1 MLPAIAYTLATFV
14 IAALL
19 TCGWVL
25 TRPIHLKDEMRS
37 WRVLLAL
44 FAITFMGPYAYNE
57 VLTRWHGPELDHA
70 VKASY
75 TELPL
80 NGPLMYY
87 KVKSYSGTKAKV
99 MVVANEK
106 LDWGGTDH
114 PQVLISLEKSG
125 KSWHTV
131 SYRLLNSDR
140 LNKETYVFPVYW

>member
-14 IAALL
+14 VAALL

-25 TRPIHLKDEMRS
+25 TRPIHMKDEMRS
-37 WRVLLAL
+37 WRVLLGL
-44 FAITFMGPYAYNE
+44 FVVTFMGPYGYNE
-57 VLTRWHGPELDHA
+57 VLTRWHGKELEPA
-70 VKASY
+70 IKASY
-75 TELPL
+75 ADLPL
-80 NGPLMYY
+80 NGPMLYY
-87 KVKSYSGTKAKV
+87 KVKAYSKDKARV

-114 PQVLISLEKSG
+114 PEVMLNLEKSG
-125 KSWHTV
+125 KKWQTV